1 LSIISLK
8 TRQWIASQKKCLEI
22 LQGINRADPE
32 NASTRRSLAIEYVNM
47 ALVLSKTG
55 SIQLAIEDWQK
66 SLAVIRGLVA
76 LDSEDKFNRHYL
88 GTIVAAGGTILIGQ
102 HKPEAALKQFDE
114 ARSIYLSL
122 RDAGGA
128 SWFEIASAAQ
138 CTVKMAEVELLRGNA
153 TVAADEF
160 NQALALAE
168 PLIARKPPN
177 LNALYAAADAYS
189 GLGDLVLQRLPK
201 AGTGTARLHHN
212 WEEAR
217 SWYSKSLA
225 TWHQI
230 EHPNRSTPANSLDA
244 GDPAQVAKK
253 LARCDA
259 ALSHK

>member
-1 LSIISLK
+1 
-8 TRQWIASQKKCLEI
+8 
-22 LQGINRADPE
+22 
-32 NASTRRSLAIEYVNM
+32 M

-55 SIQLAIEDWQK
+55 SIQLAIEDWRK

-153 TVAADEF
+153 TAAGRRIQSSVGACRTSHRPETS
-160 NQALALAE
+160 QPQR
-168 PLIARKPPN
+168 PLRRRGRILRTRRPRPA
-177 LNALYAAADAYS
+177 
-189 GLGDLVLQRLPK
+189 K
-201 AGTGTARLHHN
+201 A
-212 WEEAR
+212 
-217 SWYSKSLA
+217 SKSRYGHCKA
-225 TWHQI
+225 S
-230 EHPNRSTPANSLDA
+230 P
-244 GDPAQVAKK
+244 
-253 LARCDA
+253 
-259 ALSHK
+259 